1 MGALP
6 IDATEDLRHIVMAD
20 WVLNSAECAT
30 GHYFCY
36 VNYVISTYKA
46 APEFHS
52 VHLTAPHHRRYMRR
66 AQSLSVL
73 RVALASA
80 LFVGACDD
88 GPTSAAPCELVALGP
103 TLSFV
108 VPSASALQPA
118 LVDAQQRLLPGLSV
132 PAPIIASR
140 ISDFSTELAN
150 ADERTRCIAY
160 NRVVEEFQRTA
171 AAAPT
176 VDGPEIEG
184 IRLAIRLA
192 HAYLEAN

>member
-1 MGALP
+1 M
-6 IDATEDLRHIVMAD
+6 IDLTVSHDQRHMRRLQSSIVMRATFAA
-20 WVLNSAECAT
+20 VL
-30 GHYFCY
+30 
-36 VNYVISTYKA
+36 
-46 APEFHS
+46 
-52 VHLTAPHHRRYMRR
+52 L
-66 AQSLSVL
+66 
-73 RVALASA
+73 
-80 LFVGACDD
+80 VGACAD
-88 GPTSAAPCELVALGP
+88 GPTAAGPCELVALGP

-132 PAPIIASR
+132 PAPVIASS
-140 ISDFSTELAN
+140 IADFSTELAT
-150 ADERTRCIAY
+150 ADARSRCLAY

>member
-1 MGALP
+1 
-6 IDATEDLRHIVMAD
+6 
-20 WVLNSAECAT
+20 
-30 GHYFCY
+30 
-36 VNYVISTYKA
+36 
-46 APEFHS
+46 
-52 VHLTAPHHRRYMRR
+52 MRR
-66 AQSLSVL
+66 VHSPFVL
-73 RVALASA
+73 RIVLAAAVS
-80 LFVGACDD
+80 VGACAD
-88 GPTSAAPCELVALGP
+88 GPTSSGPCELVALGP

-118 LVDAQQRLLPGLSV
+118 LVDAQQRLLPGLSA
-132 PAPIIASR
+132 PAPIVASSIA
-140 ISDFSTELAN
+140 DFSTELAT
-150 ADERTRCIAY
+150 ADTRSRCLAY

>member
-1 MGALP
+1 
-6 IDATEDLRHIVMAD
+6 
-20 WVLNSAECAT
+20 
-30 GHYFCY
+30 
-36 VNYVISTYKA
+36 
-46 APEFHS
+46 
-52 VHLTAPHHRRYMRR
+52 MRR

-132 PAPIIASR
+132 PAPIIAST

-160 NRVVEEFQRTA
+160 NRVEEEFQRTA

-192 HAYLEAN
+192 HAYTGSDLDGVSLAAVHALIERSDRLKEENAALRSEVTDRRSRLERLEALEKRLEALEKRVP